1 MKFKK
6 LNEYEDVRNVGWYF
20 VTPGEPAPD
29 RVVDNIREKYF
40 PNFKISWIKRV
51 DSTSSINRN
60 IQYVSIAIKFT
71 GGELLT
77 TLCDRT
83 CDKRFHDFQVRWI
96 TSTSTWQ
103 AFNNDMKE
111 LNEIVNIFKKKSV
124 SIFNDCFEGL

>member
-1 MKFKK
+1 MKFKR

-20 VTPGEPAPD
+20 VTSGEPAPD
-29 RVVDNIREKYF
+29 RVADKIREKYF
-40 PNFKISWIKRV
+40 PNFKISWIKTD
-51 DSTSSINRN
+51 DSSSSGIR
-60 IQYVSIAIKFT
+60 YVSIAINFT

-83 CDKRFHDFQVRWI
+83 CDKRFHDFQVRWV

-124 SIFNDCFEGL
+124 SIFNDCFEGF

>member
-1 MKFKK
+1 MKFKQ

-20 VTPGEPAPD
+20 VTPGEPAPN
-29 RVVDNIREKYF
+29 RVIDNIREKYF
-40 PNFKISWIKRV
+40 PNFKISYIKRD
-51 DSTSSINRN
+51 DSSSSN
-60 IQYVSIAIKFT
+60 IRYVSIAINFT

-111 LNEIVNIFKKKSV
+111 LNEIVNIFKKNSV
-124 SIFNDCFEGL
+124 RIFNDCFEGF